1 MDKIINSTLKNSHDM
16 VTHTLSPPSSL
27 WQCNEINVLSS
38 DPNWPPPPNKIN
50 TTPCTLYY
58 TEKMTIYPKVATV
71 DTTNLQLGDIFHLE
85 FSFYNIT
92 TIFKFNSILTVVCDK
107 TIMLWILPTTSNQSP
122 VIFIRFILKNWRIN
136 YFHANVWELMMMD
149 LC

>member
-1 MDKIINSTLKNSHDM
+1 M
-16 VTHTLSPPSSL
+16 VTHPSTPPSSL
-27 WQCNEINVLSS
+27 LQCNERNVQSLYPYWDPKTLSKE
-38 DPNWPPPPNKIN
+38 KIH
-50 TTPCTLYY
+50 
-58 TEKMTIYPKVATV
+58 TIHYLPYRTIKIFHKDATV

-122 VIFIRFILKNWRIN
+122 VIFIRFILKNWIIN
-136 YFHANVWELMMMD
+136 HFYANVWELMMMD